1 MEQLL
6 HTPEGVRDI
15 YHEECAK
22 KLALQN
28 RLHKTLHLYGY
39 HDIQTPM
46 YEYFDVFRKEIGTF
60 LQGNYIN
67 FSTETATHWC

>member
-22 KLALQN
+22 SWHFRTDFI
-28 RLHKTLHLYGY
+28 RLCILYGY

-46 YEYFDVFRKEIGTF
+46 YEYFDVFRKEIGT
-60 LQGNYIN
+60 IP
-67 FSTETATHWC
+67 EVI

>member
-1 MEQLL
+1 MKQLL

-46 YEYFDVFRKEIGTF
+46 YEYFDVFRKEIGT

-67 FSTETATHWC
+67 FLTETATHWC

>member
-22 KLALQN
+22 KLALQEP
-28 RLHKTLHLYGY
+28 T
-39 HDIQTPM
+39 
-46 YEYFDVFRKEIGTF
+46 
-60 LQGNYIN
+60 
-67 FSTETATHWC
+67 S